1 MFKTVFR
8 LIGFLILTGCS
19 QLNNF
24 KNPHIRTENV
34 EVVRIAKFNEM
45 KESVC
50 ELVYVGKIVDTAK
63 IDSSKTQNHFK
74 FDLKTILKNK
84 KFPIKIHVD
93 VNQQLAYDLE
103 KLSIPPVPILLDSIN
118 IIFDSIENK
127 KKLKQWE
134 NRQRNYVEAIP
145 VSIINLGK
153 STIWLVQQDLKIQM
167 IQEAKDRNGNWKPIE
182 FWNYSRCG
190 HSYGNLILK
199 SNEIAIFKVLRYS
212 GDFQTEI
219 RLKIKSGKY
228 TYYSDPFNGSV
239 NQSQFEIPKE
249 LFNDRDLTKVE
260 REKIIKTMF
269 LND

>member
-1 MFKTVFR
+1 MFKTAFR
-8 LIGFLILTGCS
+8 LIGFLILTGCT

-103 KLSIPPVPILLDSIN
+103 KLSIPP
-118 IIFDSIENK
+118 
-127 KKLKQWE
+127 
-134 NRQRNYVEAIP
+134 
-145 VSIINLGK
+145 
-153 STIWLVQQDLKIQM
+153 DL
-167 IQEAKDRNGNWKPIE
+167 
-182 FWNYSRCG
+182 S
-190 HSYGNLILK
+190 
-199 SNEIAIFKVLRYS
+199 
-212 GDFQTEI
+212 
-219 RLKIKSGKY
+219 
-228 TYYSDPFNGSV
+228 
-239 NQSQFEIPKE
+239 
-249 LFNDRDLTKVE
+249 
-260 REKIIKTMF
+260 
-269 LND
+269 